1 MKNIIFDMDG
11 TILDSMDYW
20 KYLGRDYLIA
30 NNIVPPDNISQIIE
44 DMTMEEAANYFIE
57 KLGLKKDTETV
68 VRETYDLIEYKYE
81 EVIEPKEDIKKLIL
95 DEYEKG
101 TSMCILTTSGYN
113 CAEKAMKRIGI
124 NHCFKKILTGD
135 MLNMSKRTKD
145 IYIKTCEIMNYNPAE
160 TIVYEDAPYAIKA
173 AKEAGLE
180 VVQVYDKAW
189 DED

>member
-20 KYLGRDYLIA
+20 KYLGRDYLKA
-30 NNIVPPDNISQIIE
+30 NNIVPPDNLNEIIE
-44 DMTMEEAANYFIE
+44 DMTMEESSKYFIE
-57 KLGLKKDTETV
+57 KLGLNKDSETIIK
-68 VRETYDLIEYKYE
+68 EIYDLIEYEYE
-81 EVIEPKEDIKKLIL
+81 NIIEPKEDIKKIIL

-113 CAEKAMKRIGI
+113 CAEKAMKRVGL
-124 NHCFKKILTGD
+124 NHCFKKIITSD

-145 IYIKTCEIMNYNPAE
+145 IYLKTCEIMKYNIDE

-173 AKEAGLE
+173 AKEAGLK
-180 VVQVYDKAW
+180 VVEVYDKAW
-189 DED
+189 DV